1 MYLFSPGLIEKAGRD
16 DRKFGWSGGIS
27 HSCNEHGIAMEQGLG
42 RHSELVSRRG
52 KSFEPRE
59 CMILL
64 GVTGFDPSV
73 FQVGRDVA
81 VSSTKARKFA

>member
-1 MYLFSPGLIEKAGRD
+1 
-16 DRKFGWSGGIS
+16 
-27 HSCNEHGIAMEQGLG
+27 MEQGLG

-52 KSFEPRE
+52 KSFELRE

-81 VSSTKARKFA
+81 VSSAKARKFA